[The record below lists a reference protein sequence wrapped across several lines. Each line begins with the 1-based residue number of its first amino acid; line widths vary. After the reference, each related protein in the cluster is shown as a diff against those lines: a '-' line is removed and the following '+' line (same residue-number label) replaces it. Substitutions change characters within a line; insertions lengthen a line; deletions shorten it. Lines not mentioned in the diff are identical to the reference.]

1 MEVGVAGI
9 GQAQALD
16 QQPTGAQATEA
27 TSTHLVGDVVV
38 DVAIGEQAAALL
50 GPLPLAETM
59 LDATL
64 AVAQAFGSSV
74 FRCKQR
80 RPGSPLPTPGYGRW
94 CTAPRPSPGS
104 RPGSAGSTGCPPP
117 SARTTASGS
126 PAPCCSALPRPHS
139 FDRHQS
145 S

>member
-64 AVAQAFGSSV
+64 AVAQA
-74 FRCKQR
+74 
-80 RPGSPLPTPGYGRW
+80 LAY
-94 CTAPRPSPGS
+94 PRLHLKTLAHSGAKANRS
-104 RPGSAGSTGCPPP
+104 FCLFPGSAEGFQ
-117 SARTTASGS
+117 A
-126 PAPCCSALPRPHS
+126 
-139 FDRHQS
+139 
-145 S
+145 